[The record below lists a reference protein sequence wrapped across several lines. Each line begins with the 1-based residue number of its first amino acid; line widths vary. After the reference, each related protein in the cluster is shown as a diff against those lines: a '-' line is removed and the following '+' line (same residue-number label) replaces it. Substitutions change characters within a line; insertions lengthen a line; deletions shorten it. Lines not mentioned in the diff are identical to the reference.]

1 MGGNPCGTVV
11 PVNGDA
17 PCLPSC
23 SLQGR
28 QAKRCRVAPTPLVV
42 FLVLGLARPV
52 GAATPRDT
60 EVGSEEERLRR
71 PRELELPARE
81 PPLVE
86 LPPEEPVPVPTFPA
100 PEFHVTRVAVEGAT
114 LLPDK
119 VLKELVQPIV
129 DRTVTLA
136 ELQKT
141 AEEITDWYRS
151 KGYVTSRAIVP
162 AQEVREGLIRIRMI
176 EGKVG
181 QIQVNGN
188 RYFSSALLARE
199 IRLKSNEILWL
210 PRLEESLRRLNAHP
224 DRKVKLVLT
233 RGVQPERTDLVFQVT
248 DQRPVHASYGIDT
261 LGTKTTGQ
269 IRQSVLLSHGNLT
282 GRDDQMVVRGLV
294 TEFAGLFG
302 GTLSYLRP
310 LTPSGISATLDV
322 SGVKSSLGGDSKNLL
337 ARGDAVTV
345 SSGFIF
351 PWIRRSRFELEALS
365 GFDVKRVR
373 TRSDNST
380 TSKDDL
386 RVLFGGT
393 NLLRQDSTGRSFLSQ
408 QLRLGIGSLFGGSH
422 PEDPATSRAKTGGSF
437 VRWLVNFVR
446 VQSGPWG
453 TSWVF
458 RGSGQLATDRLV
470 PAEQFRLGGFDTVR
484 GYPEGEF
491 LADQGFQATV
501 ELRAPVDR
509 FLPGS
514 MASGG
519 TSLLDRLRRSLL
531 AVAFWDFAEG
541 FLRDPRANEDADMRL
556 SGVGCGL
563 RLRPT
568 VESVLQIDWGW
579 AIGDR
584 DREKDR
590 PRLHLI
596 SRIGF

>member
-1 MGGNPCGTVV
+1 M
-11 PVNGDA
+11 NGDA
-17 PCLPSC
+17 LKRDIPTEARLSQNGASLFFLICL
-23 SLQGR
+23 
-28 QAKRCRVAPTPLVV
+28 T
-42 FLVLGLARPV
+42 LAPV
-52 GAATPRDT
+52 GNGWAATPRDT

-81 PPLVE
+81 PLSVE
-86 LPPEEPVPVPTFPA
+86 LPPEEPIPVPTFPA

-119 VLKELVQPIV
+119 ALKGLVQPIV
-129 DRTVTLA
+129 DRTVTLK
-136 ELQKT
+136 ELQEA
-141 AEEITDWYRS
+141 AEGITRWYRS
-151 KGYVTSRAIVP
+151 KGYVTSRAFVP
-162 AQEVREGLIRIRMI
+162 TQEIREGLIRIRVI

-181 QIQVNGN
+181 EIQVEGN
-188 RYFSSALLARE
+188 RYFSSLLLKRQ
-199 IRLKSNEILWL
+199 IRVKSGEILSL
-210 PRLEESLRRLNAHP
+210 ARLEEGLRRLNGHP
-224 DRKVKLVLT
+224 DRKVKLILI
-233 RGVQPERTDLVFQVT
+233 RGAQPETTDGILKVS
-248 DQRPVHASYGIDT
+248 DRRPFHAGYGVDT
-261 LGTKTTGQ
+261 LGTKVTGQ
-269 IRQSVLLSHGNLT
+269 IRQNLLLSHGNLT
-282 GRDDQMVVRGLV
+282 GRDDQLVVRGLV
-294 TEFAGLFG
+294 TEFAGLAG

-310 LTPSGISATLDV
+310 LTPSGVSATLDV
-322 SGVKSSLGGDSKNLL
+322 SGVKSSLGGDSKSLL

-345 SSGFIF
+345 SPGFIF

-373 TRSDNST
+373 TRSDAST

-386 RVLFGGT
+386 RVLYGGT
-393 NLLRQDSTGRSFLSQ
+393 NLLRQDSTGRSFFSQ
-408 QLRLGIGSLFGGSH
+408 QLRWGIGSLFGASH
-422 PEDPATSRAKTGGSF
+422 PEDPSTSRAKTGGSF

-458 RGSGQLATDRLV
+458 RGSGQIATDRLV

-491 LADQGFQATV
+491 LADQGFQTTV

-514 MASGG
+514 VASGG

-531 AVAFWDFAEG
+531 GVAFWDFAEG

-556 SGVGCGL
+556 SGVGFGL

-568 VESVLQIDWGW
+568 QESVLQIDWGW

-584 DREKDR
+584 DSEKDR

-596 SRIGF
+596 CRIGF

>member
-1 MGGNPCGTVV
+1 MVGDDDARVDRPM
-11 PVNGDA
+11 NGDA
-17 PCLPSC
+17 LKRDIPTEARLSQNGASLFFLICL
-23 SLQGR
+23 
-28 QAKRCRVAPTPLVV
+28 T
-42 FLVLGLARPV
+42 LAPV
-52 GAATPRDT
+52 GNGWAATPRDT

-81 PPLVE
+81 PLSVE
-86 LPPEEPVPVPTFPA
+86 LPPEEPIPVPTFPA

-119 VLKELVQPIV
+119 ALKGLVQPIV
-129 DRTVTLA
+129 DRTVTLK
-136 ELQKT
+136 ELQEA
-141 AEEITDWYRS
+141 AEGITRWYRS
-151 KGYVTSRAIVP
+151 KGYVTSRAFVP
-162 AQEVREGLIRIRMI
+162 TQEIREGLIRIRVI

-181 QIQVNGN
+181 EIQVEGN
-188 RYFSSALLARE
+188 RYFSSLLLKRQ
-199 IRLKSNEILWL
+199 IRVKSGEILSL
-210 PRLEESLRRLNAHP
+210 ARLEEGLRRLNGHP
-224 DRKVKLVLT
+224 DRKVKLILI
-233 RGVQPERTDLVFQVT
+233 RGAQPETTDGILKVS
-248 DQRPVHASYGIDT
+248 DRRPFHAGYGVDT
-261 LGTKTTGQ
+261 LGTKVTGQ
-269 IRQSVLLSHGNLT
+269 IRQNLLLSHGNLT
-282 GRDDQMVVRGLV
+282 GRDDQLVVRGLV
-294 TEFAGLFG
+294 TEFAGLAG

-310 LTPSGISATLDV
+310 LTPSGVSATLDV
-322 SGVKSSLGGDSKNLL
+322 SGVKSSLGGDSKSLL

-345 SSGFIF
+345 SPGFIF

-373 TRSDNST
+373 TRSDAST

-386 RVLFGGT
+386 RVLYGGT
-393 NLLRQDSTGRSFLSQ
+393 NLLRQDSTGRSFFSQ
-408 QLRLGIGSLFGGSH
+408 QLRWGIGSLFGASH
-422 PEDPATSRAKTGGSF
+422 PEDPSTSRAKTGGSF

-458 RGSGQLATDRLV
+458 RGSGQIATDRLV

-491 LADQGFQATV
+491 LADQGFQTTV

-514 MASGG
+514 VASGG

-531 AVAFWDFAEG
+531 GVAFWDFAEG

-556 SGVGCGL
+556 SGVGFGL

-568 VESVLQIDWGW
+568 QESVLQIDWGW

-584 DREKDR
+584 DSEKDR

-596 SRIGF
+596 CRIGF